1 MSVTERVIEKGRL
14 RRSLSLKARIAVKR
28 IRQREMVKEVTLKA
42 GESYNTWI
50 RDQVRLKAQL

>member
-1 MSVTERVIEKGRL
+1 MTERVIEKGRL
-14 RRSLSLKARIAVKR
+14 RRSLSLKVRIAVKR

-50 RDQVRLKAQL
+50 LDQVRLKAQL

>member
-1 MSVTERVIEKGRL
+1 MTERVIEKGRL
-14 RRSLSLKARIAVKR
+14 RQSLSLKVRIAVKR

-50 RDQVRLKAQL
+50 LDQVRLKAQL

>member
-1 MSVTERVIEKGRL
+1 MTERVIEKGRL
-14 RRSLSLKARIAVKR
+14 RRSLSLKVRIAVKR

-50 RDQVRLKAQL
+50 RNQVRLKAQL